1 METGSYQTD
10 PEADNAAA
18 ASGLSAN
25 NITTVLIRVMERIVV
40 KQHSIITQS
49 LTQLIWCPERTSEQ
63 EYRKHQNRSLI

>member
-1 METGSYQTD
+1 MLRFVFIVECGIVHRSSPMETGSYQTD

-49 LTQLIWCPERTSEQ
+49 LTQLI
-63 EYRKHQNRSLI
+63 